1 MKSNIC
7 IDCNV
12 FIHTSSVIWWTVT
25 QVWKGWTFKTTF
37 MTPFL
42 RTYKLNWVTKQGGLS
57 KCACVTTSFQVN
69 VISGLLLLIS
79 LLALSPPSKQVRVQA
94 DRVFPMPGE
103 SVAIVL
109 AFWRKRS
116 CCWLTTPL
124 IPLRFLYRRRRSLQ
138 FASPLLSCLSPCQ
151 ERGKRRES
159 RGSIKSKKRVFPLCA
174 PAWQKANFQSES
186 MTEEAA
192 CLFHYADYLRQRW
205 KLNPH
210 FLIPFLPVWARRDA
224 RLLPLIR

>member
-1 MKSNIC
+1 M
-7 IDCNV
+7 
-12 FIHTSSVIWWTVT
+12 
-25 QVWKGWTFKTTF
+25 TF
-37 MTPFL
+37 MTPIL
-42 RTYKLNWVTKQGGLS
+42 KTSKLDWVRKQGGGS

-69 VISGLLLLIS
+69 AISGLLLLIS
-79 LLALSPPSKQVRVQA
+79 LLTLSPPLEQVRVQA
-94 DRVFPMPGE
+94 NHIFPMPGE

-109 AFWRKRS
+109 AFWRQWS
-116 CCWLTTPL
+116 CRWLTTPL
-124 IPLRFLYRRRRSLQ
+124 IPLCFLYRRRRSLQ
-138 FASPLLSCLSPCQ
+138 FASLLLSCMSPCQ

-174 PAWQKANFQSES
+174 PAWQKANFQSEP

-205 KLNPH
+205 ELNPH
-210 FLIPFLPVWARRDA
+210 FLIPFFPVWARRDA